1 MFPIGELSART
12 GISTKTIRYYEEIGV
27 LPPARRN
34 DENSY
39 RLYDEADAERLNFI
53 RRTRALD
60 FALGDIIEIL
70 AFRDREEPPCHY
82 VMTLM
87 EMQIEQISARIRD
100 LERIRDE
107 LMALHKAGES
117 LPEDV
122 QMRACVCHL
131 IQTGITQS

>member
-1 MFPIGELSART
+1 MFPIGELSDRT
-12 GISTKTIRYYEEIGV
+12 GISTKAIRYYEEVGV

-34 DENSY
+34 DENGY
-39 RLYDEADAERLNFI
+39 RLYDEADVERLNFI

-60 FALGDIIEIL
+60 FALEDIAEIL

-87 EMQIEQISARIRD
+87 ETQIEQISARIRD

-107 LMALHKAGES
+107 LINLHEAGRS

-122 QMRACVCHL
+122 QMRSCVCHL
-131 IQTGITQS
+131 IQTGIPQP

>member
-1 MFPIGELSART
+1 MLSIGELSART

-34 DENSY
+34 HENGY
-39 RLYDEADAERLNFI
+39 RLYDEADVERLSFI

-60 FALGDIIEIL
+60 FALEDIAEIL
-70 AFRDREEPPCHY
+70 AFRDRDEPPCRY
-82 VMTLM
+82 VMALM
-87 EMQIEQISARIRD
+87 ETQIVHISARIRD

-107 LMALHKAGES
+107 LIGLHEAGQS

-131 IQTGITQS
+131 IQTGISPS